1 MKLIFTACIALAVLA
16 GCKDDV
22 AKLDLPEPME
32 LTAEAAGHYCQMIIL
47 EHEGPKAQ
55 AHFAG
60 GLQPLWFSQARDG
73 LAYLLSPEEEAE
85 VVVLYMNDMGKAI
98 SWAEPGKGNWIKARE
113 AFYVIGSDAKGGMG
127 APEMVPFGA
136 KEQAEDFADKRGG
149 KVMHFDEIPVEVV
162 LAPVEFDTSALEL
175 SQ

>member
-1 MKLIFTACIALAVLA
+1 MKMLIPACVALAMLT

-22 AKLDLPEPME
+22 AKLDLPEPLE
-32 LTAEAAGHYCQMIIL
+32 LTADAAGHYCQMIIL

-55 AHFAG
+55 AHFGG

-85 VVVLYMNDMGKAI
+85 VVVLYMNDMGKAT
-98 SWAEPGKGNWIKARE
+98 SWAKPGIGNWIKARE
-113 AFYVIGSDAKGGMG
+113 AFYVIGSDAIGGMG
-127 APEMVPFGA
+127 APEMVPFGL
-136 KEQAEDFADKRGG
+136 KEQAAEFAARHGG
-149 KVMHFDEIPVEVV
+149 KVMRFDEIPIEAV